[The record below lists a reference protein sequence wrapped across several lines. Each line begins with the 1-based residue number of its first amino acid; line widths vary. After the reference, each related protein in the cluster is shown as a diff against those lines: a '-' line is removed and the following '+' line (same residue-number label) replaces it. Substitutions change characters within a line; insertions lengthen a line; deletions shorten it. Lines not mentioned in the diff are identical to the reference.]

1 MRRILVLSVT
11 ALFAACATQPI
22 PVQSEQPPPQEPK
35 PAPANTRG
43 HIIGLTAEELV
54 QRFGNPALQIR
65 EGNSWKLQFRSGLCV
80 LDAYLYPGTNGQTP
94 YKVTYVDT
102 RTPSL
107 GAIDQTA
114 CISSF
119 PLP

>member
-1 MRRILVLSVT
+1 MRRAIVLSA
-11 ALFAACATQPI
+11 ALSLAACATQPT
-22 PVQSEQPPPQEPK
+22 PVQTEQQQAPPP
-35 PAPANTRG
+35 ASVNARG
-43 HIIGLTAEELV
+43 YLIGLTAEQLV

-80 LDAYLYPGTNGQTP
+80 LDAYLYPGANGQMT
-94 YKVTYVDT
+94 YRVTYVET

-107 GAIDQTA
+107 GSIGQTE

-119 PLP
+119 PTP

>member
-1 MRRILVLSVT
+1 MRRVLVLSVT
-11 ALFAACATQPI
+11 LLLAACATQPT
-22 PVQSEQPPPQEPK
+22 PVQTEQQQAPPP
-35 PAPANTRG
+35 APVNARG
-43 HIIGLTAEELV
+43 HLIGLTAEELV

-80 LDAYLYPGTNGQTP
+80 LDAYLYPNGSGQGP
-94 YKVTYVDT
+94 YRVTYVET

-107 GAIDQTA
+107 GTIDQMS

-119 PLP
+119 PTP